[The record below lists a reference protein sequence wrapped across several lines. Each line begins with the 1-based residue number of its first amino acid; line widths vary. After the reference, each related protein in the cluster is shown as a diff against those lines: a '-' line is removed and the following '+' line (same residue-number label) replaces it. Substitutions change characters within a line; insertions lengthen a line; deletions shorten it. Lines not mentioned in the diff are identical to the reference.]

1 MRATQEKMQAD
12 IKQLKD
18 QVSQILDV
26 LEAMKNTKE
35 TPVAGHDEV
44 ISSYSLSTHPGLWQ
58 NSGV

>member
-1 MRATQEKMQAD
+1 MQAD